1 MSLGISSQN
10 NWCCTPKRSDS
21 MTDEHVVESRVA
33 PPPLSCPKCDGLLPS
48 GLGELDCTL
57 CDARVRVDHQ
67 ATRRKWMEEKV
78 PCPACTKV
86 LVAGVDH
93 RPAELK
99 CGSCEAFFTLAPN
112 VPRVEIECPGCNR
125 NLRMKRRPGK
135 REIACPACPTE
146 FVVHF

>member
-67 ATRRKWMEEKV
+67 ATRRKWMEEKIT
-78 PCPACTKV
+78 CPSCPKV
-86 LVAGVDH
+86 LVAGVDQ

-99 CGSCEAFFTLAPN
+99 CGACDSFFTLTAN
-112 VPRVEIECPGCNR
+112 VPRVEVECPGCNR

-146 FVVHF
+146 FIVHF